1 MDNAKKPAFPVT
13 VDLSNASLSQV
24 AAKMLGN
31 HGLTKRELFAMAAMQ
46 GMLSACLGIS
56 GHENDVTNL
65 AQVAVK
71 YADALLKE
79 LNNNNNEPIN

>member
-1 MDNAKKPAFPVT
+1 MNNSNEPAFPVT
-13 VDLSNASLSQV
+13 VDLSNASLSQM

-46 GMLSACLGIS
+46 GMLSAMDGW
-56 GHENDVTNL
+56 GYGGNEHYGDV
-65 AQVAVK
+65 AKYSVK

-79 LNNNNNEPIN
+79 LNK